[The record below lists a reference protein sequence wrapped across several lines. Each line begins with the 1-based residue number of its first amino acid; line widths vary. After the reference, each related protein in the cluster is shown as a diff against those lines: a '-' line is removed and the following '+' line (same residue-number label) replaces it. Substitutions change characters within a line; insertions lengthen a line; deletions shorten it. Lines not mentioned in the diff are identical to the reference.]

1 MTRVELKRFD
11 TWYEARVWAIENQCS
26 PSTPDNPTQYQ
37 IRKHPGY
44 YAVVERVA
52 AKK

>member
-1 MTRVELKRFD
+1 MTRTELKRFP
-11 TWYEARVWAIENQCS
+11 TWYEARVWAIENQYTV
-26 PSTPDNPTQYQ
+26 STPGNPTAYQ